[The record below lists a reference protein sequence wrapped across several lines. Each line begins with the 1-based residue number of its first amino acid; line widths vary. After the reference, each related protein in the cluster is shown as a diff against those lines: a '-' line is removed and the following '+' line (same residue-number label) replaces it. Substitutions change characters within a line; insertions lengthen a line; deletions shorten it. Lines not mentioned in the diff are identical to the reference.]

1 MGNSTSL
8 VNQKE
13 QTEVIILPNPT
24 NERVTIQTKDKIIN
38 VVAFNSNGESIFESQ
53 SSTLYIKQKGV
64 YFLKIKTEKGVVIR
78 KVVIN

>member
-38 VVAFNSNGESIFESQ
+38 VVVFNSNGEPIFESQ

-64 YFLKIKTEKGVVIR
+64 YFLKITTEKGVVIR